1 MFWNFFFLIAS
12 SAAPDLVNLLGDG
25 FQITSSK
32 PVSREGTITW
42 LNGLCQ
48 QVDGRNMFYV
58 QKKGY
63 EYCDGNSPLDR
74 LPPYGIKFSF
84 NYLCC
89 WANKT
94 GMLIF

>member
-1 MFWNFFFLIAS
+1 MFLLDLFFLIS
-12 SAAPDLVNLLGDG
+12 SVAPNLVNLLGHG

-32 PVSREGTITW
+32 PVKKGTITW
-42 LNGLCQ
+42 LDGLCQ

-58 QKKGY
+58 RNKGY